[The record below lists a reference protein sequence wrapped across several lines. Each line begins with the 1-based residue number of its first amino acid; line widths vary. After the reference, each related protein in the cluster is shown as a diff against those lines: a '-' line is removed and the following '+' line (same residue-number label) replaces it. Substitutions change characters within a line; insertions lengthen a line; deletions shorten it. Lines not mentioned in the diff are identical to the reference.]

1 MTSVPTTNR
10 VLLEHLSS
18 IPCNSETSLEP
29 YVKPSPRAVCGTGH
43 LEPCEDA
50 GMTQLD
56 LSAIYRDL
64 HQHPELAF
72 TEHRTA
78 SVVAHALRDLGL
90 TPRTGIGGTGVVAD
104 IVRGSGKVIALRADM
119 DALPI
124 LEQTGLAYSSQH
136 DGIMHA
142 CGHDAHTT
150 MLLGAA
156 QKLVQSNFSG
166 TVRLVF
172 QPAEEGYGDDAAR
185 QSGAQKMLEA
195 GVYDGV
201 SAALAL
207 HNIPQI
213 PLGQLGVC
221 DAEIMGCCLDFR
233 ITVRGVSAHAG
244 AEPERGVDAI
254 LIGSSIVVTAQSLVS
269 RTLAALE
276 AGIVSFGVM
285 SGGKAENIVAD
296 ELILR
301 GTIRTLKD
309 SVAFHLR
316 DRLEQLASNVA
327 AAHGGTTEFYADP
340 LLPSTYNDPAVNAA
354 MRVAAQ
360 DVGLELLEISAS
372 LGVEDFAYVSH
383 TVPSAYAMI
392 GAGVVGT
399 EQYGLHHAQVRCNED
414 VLPLGAALLAGVAL
428 RLLGGN
434 AERRE
439 LIAES

>member
-1 MTSVPTTNR
+1 MTSSRAKPVT
-10 VLLEHLSS
+10 
-18 IPCNSETSLEP
+18 LEP
-29 YVKPSPRAVCGTGH
+29 RGTRH
-43 LEPCEDA
+43 LEPCEDTR
-50 GMTQLD
+50 MTELD
-56 LSAIYRDL
+56 LTAIYRDL
-64 HQHPELAF
+64 HQHPELAY

-78 SVVAHALRDLGL
+78 GVVARVLTELGL
-90 TPRTGIGGTGVVAD
+90 TPRVGVGGTGVVAE
-104 IVRGSGKVIALRADM
+104 IARGAGKIIALRADM

-124 LEQTGLAYSSQH
+124 VEQTGLEYSSVNT
-136 DGIMHA
+136 GIMHA

-156 QKLVQSNFSG
+156 QILTSSDFAG

-172 QPAEEGYGDDAAR
+172 QPAEESFGDDPAH
-185 QSGAQKMLEA
+185 QSGAQRMLEA

-201 SAALAL
+201 DAALAL

-221 DAEIMGCCLDFR
+221 DAEIMGCCLDFK

-269 RTLAALE
+269 RTIPALE

-285 SGGKAENIVAD
+285 SGGRAENIVAD
-296 ELILR
+296 ELTLR

-316 DRLEQLASNVA
+316 DRLEKLASGIA
-327 AAHGGTTEFYADP
+327 AAHGGRTEFHADP
-340 LLPSTYNDPAVNAA
+340 LLPSTYNDAAVNAA
-354 MRVAAQ
+354 MRNAARG
-360 DVGLELLEISAS
+360 VGLELLEIGAS

-392 GAGVVGT
+392 GAGVAGA
-399 EQYGLHHAQVRCNED
+399 EQFGLHHPQVRCNED
-414 VLPLGAALLAGVAL
+414 VLPLGAALLAGAAL
-428 RLLGGN
+428 RLLEG
-434 AERRE
+434 
-439 LIAES
+439 

>member
-1 MTSVPTTNR
+1 
-10 VLLEHLSS
+10 
-18 IPCNSETSLEP
+18 
-29 YVKPSPRAVCGTGH
+29 
-43 LEPCEDA
+43 
-50 GMTQLD
+50 MTQLD
-56 LSAIYRDL
+56 LTAIYRDL
-64 HQHPELAF
+64 HAHPELAY

-78 SVVAHALRDLGL
+78 AVVARALTELGL

-104 IVRGSGKVIALRADM
+104 IERGAGKVIALRADM

-124 LEQTGLAYSSQH
+124 TEQTGLEYSSLH
-136 DGIMHA
+136 DGVMHA

-150 MLLGAA
+150 ILLGAA
-156 QKLVQSNFSG
+156 QILTSSDFAG

-172 QPAEEGYGDDAAR
+172 QPAEENFGDDLAR
-185 QSGAQKMLEA
+185 ESGAQKMIKA
-195 GVYDGV
+195 GAYEGV
-201 SAALAL
+201 DAALAL

-244 AEPERGVDAI
+244 MEPERGVDAI
-254 LIGSSIVVTAQSLVS
+254 LIGSSIVVTAQSLIS
-269 RTLAALE
+269 RTIPALE

-285 SGGKAENIVAD
+285 SGGRAENIVAD

-316 DRLEQLASNVA
+316 DRLELLASSVA
-327 AAHGGTTEFYADP
+327 AAHGGSTEFYADP
-340 LLPSTYNDPAVNAA
+340 LLPSTYNDPQVNAA
-354 MRVAAQ
+354 LRDAARG
-360 DVGLELLEISAS
+360 VGLELLEISAS
-372 LGVEDFAYVSH
+372 MGVEDFAYVSH

-399 EQYGLHHAQVRCNED
+399 EQYGLHHPQVRCNED
-414 VLPLGAALLAGVAL
+414 VLPLGAALLAGAAL
-428 RLLGGN
+428 RLLEG
-434 AERRE
+434 
-439 LIAES
+439 

>member
-1 MTSVPTTNR
+1 MP
-10 VLLEHLSS
+10 
-18 IPCNSETSLEP
+18 PMP
-29 YVKPSPRAVCGTGH
+29 
-43 LEPCEDA
+43 
-50 GMTQLD
+50 QLD
-56 LSAIYRDL
+56 LTAIYRDL
-64 HQHPELAF
+64 HAHPELAY

-78 SVVAHALRDLGL
+78 ATIARALTDLGL
-90 TPRTGIGGTGVVAD
+90 TPRVSVGGTGVVAD
-104 IVRGSGKVIALRADM
+104 IERGAGPMIALRADM

-124 LEQTGLAYSSQH
+124 TEQTGLPYSSQH
-136 DGIMHA
+136 AGVMHA
-142 CGHDAHTT
+142 CGHDAHVS

-156 QKLVQSNFSG
+156 ERLVQSEFAG

-172 QPAEEGYGDDAAR
+172 QPAEEGFGDDPAR
-185 QSGAQKMLEA
+185 ESGAQKMIKT
-195 GVYDGV
+195 GVYEGV

-213 PLGQLGVC
+213 AIGQLGVC

-233 ITVRGVSAHAG
+233 ITVRGLSAHAG

-269 RTLAALE
+269 RTIPALE

-285 SGGKAENIVAD
+285 SGGRAENIVAD

-309 SVAFHLR
+309 NVAFHLR
-316 DRLEQLASNVA
+316 DRLELLATSVA
-327 AAHGGTTEFYADP
+327 AAHGGTVEFHADP
-340 LLPSTYNDPAVNAA
+340 LLPSTYNDPAVNAVL
-354 MRVAAQ
+354 RDAARG
-360 DVGLELLEISAS
+360 VGLELLEINAS

-399 EQYGLHHAQVRCNED
+399 EQFGLHHSQVRCNED
-414 VLPLGAALLAGVAL
+414 VLPLGAALLAGAAL
-428 RLLGGN
+428 RLLETTDAKG
-434 AERRE
+434 
-439 LIAES
+439 

>member
-1 MTSVPTTNR
+1 MLP
-10 VLLEHLSS
+10 
-18 IPCNSETSLEP
+18 
-29 YVKPSPRAVCGTGH
+29 
-43 LEPCEDA
+43 
-50 GMTQLD
+50 LD
-56 LSAIYRDL
+56 LTAIYRDL
-64 HQHPELAF
+64 HMHPELAY

-78 SVVAHALRDLGL
+78 AVVARALTAMGL
-90 TPRTGIGGTGVVAD
+90 TPSTGIGGTGVVAD
-104 IVRGSGKVIALRADM
+104 IVRGAGPMIALRADM

-124 LEQTGLAYSSQH
+124 TEQTGLPYSSQH
-136 DGIMHA
+136 AGIMHA

-150 MLLGAA
+150 MLLGAGER
-156 QKLVQSNFSG
+156 LVSSEFAG

-172 QPAEEGYGDDAAR
+172 QPAEEGFGDDPAR
-185 QSGAQKMLEA
+185 ESGAQKMLKA
-195 GVYDGV
+195 GVYEGV

-269 RTLAALE
+269 RTIPALE

-285 SGGKAENIVAD
+285 SGGRAENIVAD
-296 ELILR
+296 ELVLR

-316 DRLEQLASNVA
+316 DRLELLARGVA
-327 AAHGGTTEFYADP
+327 AAHGGTTEFHADP
-340 LLPSTYNDPAVNAA
+340 LLPSTYNDSRVNAA
-354 MRVAAQ
+354 LRDAARG
-360 DVGLELLEISAS
+360 VGLELLEIDAS
-372 LGVEDFAYVSH
+372 LGVEDFAYISH

-399 EQYGLHHAQVRCNED
+399 EQFGLHHPQVRCNED
-414 VLPLGAALLAGVAL
+414 VLPLGAALLAGAAL
-428 RLLGGN
+428 RLLEAN
-434 AERRE
+434 AEDWK
-439 LIAES
+439 

>member
-1 MTSVPTTNR
+1 MS
-10 VLLEHLSS
+10 
-18 IPCNSETSLEP
+18 
-29 YVKPSPRAVCGTGH
+29 
-43 LEPCEDA
+43 
-50 GMTQLD
+50 QLD
-56 LSAIYRDL
+56 LTAIYRDL
-64 HQHPELAF
+64 HAHPELAYS
-72 TEHRTA
+72 EHRTSA
-78 SVVAHALRDLGL
+78 VVARALTDMGL
-90 TPRTGIGGTGVVAD
+90 TPCVSIGGTGVVAE
-104 IVRGSGKVIALRADM
+104 IQRGAGPMIALRADM

-124 LEQTGLAYSSQH
+124 TEQTGLPYSSQH
-136 DGIMHA
+136 AGIMHA
-142 CGHDAHTT
+142 CGHDAHVS

-156 QKLVQSNFSG
+156 ERLISSDFAG

-172 QPAEEGYGDDAAR
+172 QPAEEGFGNDPAR
-185 QSGAQKMLEA
+185 ESGAQKMIEA
-195 GVYDGV
+195 GAYEGV
-201 SAALAL
+201 DAALAL

-269 RTLAALE
+269 RTIPALE

-285 SGGKAENIVAD
+285 SGGRAENIVAD

-309 SVAFHLR
+309 SVAFHLC
-316 DRLEQLASNVA
+316 DRLELLASSVA
-327 AAHGGTTEFYADP
+327 AAHGGTVEFHADP

-354 MRVAAQ
+354 LRDAARGI
-360 DVGLELLEISAS
+360 GLELLEISAS

-399 EQYGLHHAQVRCNED
+399 EQFGLHHPQVRCNED
-414 VLPLGAALLAGVAL
+414 VLPLGAALLAGAAL
-428 RLLGGN
+428 RLLETTDAKG
-434 AERRE
+434 
-439 LIAES
+439 

>member
-1 MTSVPTTNR
+1 MP
-10 VLLEHLSS
+10 
-18 IPCNSETSLEP
+18 
-29 YVKPSPRAVCGTGH
+29 
-43 LEPCEDA
+43 
-50 GMTQLD
+50 QLD
-56 LSAIYRDL
+56 LTAIYRDL
-64 HQHPELAF
+64 HMHPELAY

-78 SVVAHALRDLGL
+78 AVVARALTDLGL

-104 IVRGSGKVIALRADM
+104 IVRGAGPIIALRADM

-124 LEQTGLAYSSQH
+124 LEQTGLEYSSLH
-136 DGIMHA
+136 TGVMHA

-156 QKLVQSNFSG
+156 QTLVSTEFVG

-172 QPAEEGYGDDAAR
+172 QPAEESFGDDAER
-185 QSGAQKMLEA
+185 KSGAQRMLEA

-201 SAALAL
+201 SVALAL
-207 HNIPQI
+207 HNVPQI
-213 PLGQLGVC
+213 RIGQLGVR
-221 DAEIMGCCLDFR
+221 DTEIMGCCLDFR

-269 RTLAALE
+269 RTIPALE

-285 SGGKAENIVAD
+285 SGGRAENIVAD

-309 SVAFHLR
+309 SVAHHLR
-316 DRLEQLASNVA
+316 DRLELLASSIA
-327 AAHGGTTEFYADP
+327 AAHGGTVEFYADP
-340 LLPSTYNDPAVNAA
+340 LLPSTYNDPQVNAVL
-354 MRVAAQ
+354 RDAARG
-360 DVGLELLEISAS
+360 VGLELLEIPAS

-383 TVPSAYAMI
+383 AVPSAYAMI

-399 EQYGLHHAQVRCNED
+399 EQFGLHHPQVRCNED
-414 VLPLGAALLAGVAL
+414 VLPLGAALLAGAAL
-428 RLLGGN
+428 RLLEGN
-434 AERRE
+434 AEELSLKMRR
-439 LIAES
+439 AEG